1 MCGFENGCGVLS
13 FFQLLCFY
21 FHLLN
26 NDKAMVLEG
35 LFHEIGTDVSSELLD
50 AESSSLFQSYNRK
63 RITRNDRVIPH

>member
-26 NDKAMVLEG
+26 NDEAMILEG
-35 LFHEIGTDVSSELLD
+35 LSHEIGTDVSFGLLD
-50 AESSSLFQSYNRK
+50 TGLISLS
-63 RITRNDRVIPH
+63 